1 MSLNQIEQAQGL
13 RVRST
18 QDLAGGLF
26 MILLAVGAFVFSWDL
41 PAGTLR
47 QLGPGMLPK
56 AFAVIC
62 GALGLMLAL
71 ASLRYHGEQ
80 LSGWSWKGIFFA
92 LGGALLFGL
101 TIRGFEVNGFLAR
114 VIAAGLMGAAA
125 TIILSYLSP
134 LNNPLSL
141 KLGHRNAATSIFA
154 LLFLIA
160 LILYPVTTISVPA
173 LGLLVSG
180 PLLIFF
186 SGLAADDRKP
196 KELLIFAV
204 AMSLGCILLFKYA
217 LSLPIP
223 LAPWLLGI

>member
-26 MILLAVGAFVFSWDL
+26 MILLAVGAFFFSWDL

-62 GALGLMLAL
+62 GALGLLLAL
-71 ASLRYHGEQ
+71 CSLRYHGEQ

-92 LGGALLFGL
+92 LGGACLFGL
-101 TIRGFEVNGFLAR
+101 TIRGFEIGP
-114 VIAAGLMGAAA
+114 IQ
-125 TIILSYLSP
+125 
-134 LNNPLSL
+134 
-141 KLGHRNAATSIFA
+141 
-154 LLFLIA
+154 
-160 LILYPVTTISVPA
+160 VPS

-186 SGLAADDRKP
+186 SGLAADDRKL

-204 AMSLGCILLFKYA
+204 AMSLACILLFKYA

>member
-1 MSLNQIEQAQGL
+1 MSLNQIERARGL

-26 MILLAVGAFVFSWDL
+26 MILLALGAFVFSWEL

-62 GALGLMLAL
+62 GALGLMLVL
-71 ASLRYHGEQ
+71 SSLRYQGEA

-92 LGGALLFGL
+92 LGGACLFAL
-101 TIRGFEVNGFLAR
+101 TIRGFEFG
-114 VIAAGLMGAAA
+114 
-125 TIILSYLSP
+125 P
-134 LNNPLSL
+134 
-141 KLGHRNAATSIFA
+141 
-154 LLFLIA
+154 
-160 LILYPVTTISVPA
+160 ISVPA
-173 LGLLVSG
+173 LGLLVAG
-180 PLLIFF
+180 PLLIFVA
-186 SGLAADDRKP
+186 GLAADDRKL
-196 KELLIFAV
+196 KELAIFAL
-204 AMSLGCILLFKYA
+204 AMSAACILLFKYA

>member
-1 MSLNQIEQAQGL
+1 MSLNQIERARGL

-26 MILLAVGAFVFSWDL
+26 MVLLALGAFVFSWEL

-56 AFAVIC
+56 TFAVIC
-62 GALGLMLAL
+62 GALGLMLVL
-71 ASLRYHGEQ
+71 ASLRYNGEQ

-92 LGGALLFGL
+92 LGGACLFGL
-101 TIRGFEVNGFLAR
+101 TIRGFEFG
-114 VIAAGLMGAAA
+114 
-125 TIILSYLSP
+125 P
-134 LNNPLSL
+134 
-141 KLGHRNAATSIFA
+141 
-154 LLFLIA
+154 
-160 LILYPVTTISVPA
+160 ISVPS

-186 SGLAADDRKP
+186 SGLAADDRKF
-196 KELLIFAV
+196 KELAIFAI
-204 AMSLGCILLFKYA
+204 AMSAGCILLFKYA

>member
-1 MSLNQIEQAQGL
+1 MSLNQIERAQGL

-26 MILLAVGAFVFSWDL
+26 MILLALGAFIFSWEL

-56 AFAVIC
+56 TFAVIC
-62 GALGLMLAL
+62 GALGLMLVL
-71 ASLRYHGEQ
+71 ASLRYNGEK

-92 LGGALLFGL
+92 LGGACLFGL
-101 TIRGFEVNGFLAR
+101 TIRGFEFGPIRL
-114 VIAAGLMGAAA
+114 
-125 TIILSYLSP
+125 
-134 LNNPLSL
+134 
-141 KLGHRNAATSIFA
+141 
-154 LLFLIA
+154 
-160 LILYPVTTISVPA
+160 PA

-180 PLLIFF
+180 PLLILF
-186 SGLAADDRKP
+186 SGLAADDRKI
-196 KELLIFAV
+196 KELVIFAI
-204 AMSLGCILLFKYA
+204 AMSAACILLFKYA

>member
-1 MSLNQIEQAQGL
+1 MSLNQIERAQAL

-26 MILLAVGAFVFSWDL
+26 MILIALGAFVFSWDL
-41 PAGTLR
+41 PVGTLR

-62 GALGLMLAL
+62 GGLGVMLAL
-71 ASLRYHGEQ
+71 SSLRYHGEQ

-92 LGGALLFGL
+92 LGGACLFAL
-101 TIRGFEVNGFLAR
+101 TIRGFEFG
-114 VIAAGLMGAAA
+114 
-125 TIILSYLSP
+125 
-134 LNNPLSL
+134 
-141 KLGHRNAATSIFA
+141 
-154 LLFLIA
+154 
-160 LILYPVTTISVPA
+160 PVSVPA
-173 LGLLVSG
+173 LGLLVAG

-186 SGLAADDRKP
+186 AGLAADDRKIR
-196 KELLIFAV
+196 ELLIFAI
-204 AMSLGCILLFKYA
+204 AMSAACILLFKYA

>member
-1 MSLNQIEQAQGL
+1 MSLNQMERAQGL
-13 RVRST
+13 RIRSS

-26 MILLAVGAFVFSWDL
+26 MILIALGAFVFSWEL

-62 GALGLMLAL
+62 GALGVMLAL
-71 ASLRYHGEQ
+71 ASLRYNGEK

-92 LGGALLFGL
+92 LGGACLFAL
-101 TIRGFEVNGFLAR
+101 TIRGFEFGPIR
-114 VIAAGLMGAAA
+114 
-125 TIILSYLSP
+125 
-134 LNNPLSL
+134 
-141 KLGHRNAATSIFA
+141 
-154 LLFLIA
+154 
-160 LILYPVTTISVPA
+160 VPA

-186 SGLAADDRKP
+186 AGLAADDRKL
-196 KELLIFAV
+196 KELLISAI
-204 AMSLGCILLFKYA
+204 AMSAGCILLFKYA

>member
-1 MSLNQIEQAQGL
+1 MSLNQMERAQGL
-13 RVRST
+13 RIRSS

-26 MILLAVGAFVFSWDL
+26 MILIALGAFVFSWEL

-62 GALGLMLAL
+62 GALGVMLAL
-71 ASLRYHGEQ
+71 ASLRYNGEK

-92 LGGALLFGL
+92 LGGACLFAL
-101 TIRGFEVNGFLAR
+101 TIRGFEFGPIR
-114 VIAAGLMGAAA
+114 
-125 TIILSYLSP
+125 
-134 LNNPLSL
+134 
-141 KLGHRNAATSIFA
+141 
-154 LLFLIA
+154 
-160 LILYPVTTISVPA
+160 VPA

-186 SGLAADDRKP
+186 AGLAADDRKI
-196 KELLIFAV
+196 KELLIFAI
-204 AMSLGCILLFKYA
+204 AMSAGCILLFKYA

>member
-1 MSLNQIEQAQGL
+1 MSLNRIEQAQGL

-18 QDLAGGLF
+18 QDLAGGIF
-26 MILLAVGAFVFSWDL
+26 MMVLAAGAFIFSWDL

-62 GALGLMLAL
+62 AALGAMLVL
-71 ASLRYHGEQ
+71 ASLRYHGEK

-92 LGGALLFGL
+92 LGGALLFAL
-101 TIRGFEVNGFLAR
+101 TIRGFEFGPIR
-114 VIAAGLMGAAA
+114 
-125 TIILSYLSP
+125 
-134 LNNPLSL
+134 
-141 KLGHRNAATSIFA
+141 
-154 LLFLIA
+154 
-160 LILYPVTTISVPA
+160 VPA

-186 SGLAADDRKP
+186 SGLAADDRKL
-196 KELLIFAV
+196 KELVLFAIG
-204 AMSLGCILLFKYA
+204 MSAACILLFKYA

>member
-1 MSLNQIEQAQGL
+1 MSLNQIERAQGL

-26 MILLAVGAFVFSWDL
+26 MILIALGAFIFSWEL

-62 GALGLMLAL
+62 GALGAMLAL

-92 LGGALLFGL
+92 LGGACLFGL
-101 TIRGFEVNGFLAR
+101 TIRGFEFGPIR
-114 VIAAGLMGAAA
+114 VP
-125 TIILSYLSP
+125 S
-134 LNNPLSL
+134 
-141 KLGHRNAATSIFA
+141 
-154 LLFLIA
+154 
-160 LILYPVTTISVPA
+160 

-186 SGLAADDRKP
+186 SGLAAEDRKLR
-196 KELLIFAV
+196 ELLIFAI
-204 AMSLGCILLFKYA
+204 AMSAACILLFKYA

-223 LAPWLLGI
+223 LAPWLLGV

>member
-1 MSLNQIEQAQGL
+1 MNSNRIDQARGL

-26 MILLAVGAFVFSWDL
+26 MIALAVGAFFFSWDL
-41 PAGTLR
+41 SAGTLR

-71 ASLRYHGEQ
+71 ASLRYEGEA

-92 LGGALLFGL
+92 LGGACLFAL
-101 TIRGFEVNGFLAR
+101 TIRGFEFG
-114 VIAAGLMGAAA
+114 
-125 TIILSYLSP
+125 
-134 LNNPLSL
+134 
-141 KLGHRNAATSIFA
+141 
-154 LLFLIA
+154 
-160 LILYPVTTISVPA
+160 PVRVPA
-173 LGLLVSG
+173 LGLLVAG

-186 SGLAADDRKP
+186 SGLAADDRKI

-204 AMSLGCILLFKYA
+204 AMSLACILLFKYA

>member
-1 MSLNQIEQAQGL
+1 MSLNQIERARGL
-13 RVRST
+13 RIRSS

-26 MILLAVGAFVFSWDL
+26 MILIALGAFVFSWEL

-62 GALGLMLAL
+62 GALGVMLAL
-71 ASLRYHGEQ
+71 AALRYNGEK

-92 LGGALLFGL
+92 LGGACLFAL
-101 TIRGFEVNGFLAR
+101 TILGFEFGPIR
-114 VIAAGLMGAAA
+114 
-125 TIILSYLSP
+125 
-134 LNNPLSL
+134 
-141 KLGHRNAATSIFA
+141 
-154 LLFLIA
+154 
-160 LILYPVTTISVPA
+160 VPA
-173 LGLLVSG
+173 LGLLVAG

-186 SGLAADDRKP
+186 AGLAADDRKI
-196 KELLIFAV
+196 KELLIFAI
-204 AMSLGCILLFKYA
+204 AMSAGCILLFKYA

>member
-1 MSLNQIEQAQGL
+1 MSLNQIERAQGL

-26 MILLAVGAFVFSWDL
+26 MILLALIAFVFAWEL

-62 GALGLMLAL
+62 GALGLMLVL
-71 ASLRYHGEQ
+71 SSLRYNGEQ
-80 LSGWSWKGIFFA
+80 LSGWSWKGIFYA
-92 LGGALLFGL
+92 LGGACLFAL
-101 TIRGFEVNGFLAR
+101 TIRGFEIGP
-114 VIAAGLMGAAA
+114 IQ
-125 TIILSYLSP
+125 I
-134 LNNPLSL
+134 
-141 KLGHRNAATSIFA
+141 
-154 LLFLIA
+154 
-160 LILYPVTTISVPA
+160 PA

-180 PLLIFF
+180 PLLVFF
-186 SGLAADDRKP
+186 AGLAADDRRL

-204 AMSLGCILLFKYA
+204 AMSAACILMFKYA

-223 LAPWLLGI
+223 LAPWLLGV

>member
-1 MSLNQIEQAQGL
+1 MSLNQIERAQGL

-26 MILLAVGAFVFSWDL
+26 MVLLALGAFVFSWEL

-56 AFAVIC
+56 TFAIIC
-62 GALGLMLAL
+62 GALGLMLVL
-71 ASLRYHGEQ
+71 ASLRYNGEK

-92 LGGALLFGL
+92 LGGACLFGL
-101 TIRGFEVNGFLAR
+101 TIRGFEFGPIR
-114 VIAAGLMGAAA
+114 I
-125 TIILSYLSP
+125 
-134 LNNPLSL
+134 
-141 KLGHRNAATSIFA
+141 
-154 LLFLIA
+154 
-160 LILYPVTTISVPA
+160 PA

-180 PLLIFF
+180 PLLILF
-186 SGLAADDRKP
+186 SGLAADDRKI
-196 KELLIFAV
+196 KELVIFAI
-204 AMSLGCILLFKYA
+204 AMSAACILLFKYA